1 LNCMASQP
9 KEESQACMASQPKEE
24 SQACMAS
31 QPKEESQSDP
41 VEDEVLIMN
50 VLRKVGFHA
59 QQRCRMLLLDTRLCY
74 LADCDLRPW
83 LLMPVASYPTAAAAT
98 AASDEGWLSLTG
110 LIHPGAECRMS
121 FEQLLT
127 DLGIPPT
134 LGGPEAHWQRGD
146 VSPILRTAIREIHEV
161 CARALARERP
171 PPSSSAW
178 RAIP

>member
-1 LNCMASQP
+1 MASQPEEESQACMASQP

-83 LLMPVASYPTAAAAT
+83 
-98 AASDEGWLSLTG
+98 
-110 LIHPGAECRMS
+110 H
-121 FEQLLT
+121 
-127 DLGIPPT
+127 
-134 LGGPEAHWQRGD
+134 
-146 VSPILRTAIREIHEV
+146 
-161 CARALARERP
+161 ARRRCC
-171 PPSSSAW
+171 SRRW
-178 RAIP
+178 G